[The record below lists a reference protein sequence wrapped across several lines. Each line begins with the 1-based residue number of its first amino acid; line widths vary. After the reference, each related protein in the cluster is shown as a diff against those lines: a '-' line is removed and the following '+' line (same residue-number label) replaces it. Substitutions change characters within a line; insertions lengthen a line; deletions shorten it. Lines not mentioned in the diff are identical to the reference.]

1 MNMSRYGSYGGAHI
15 STLRRWTLPAVVLCM
30 LAAVVRADPATTQTM
45 ADAQCMVVGA
55 RLSASSDPQQRVP
68 GQMILMYY
76 LGRIDG
82 RSPNA
87 DLESLIKTETQKM
100 TTSDLESAA
109 GRCGKEFSAR
119 GEEIVRIGKSLGNP
133 AKK

>member
-1 MNMSRYGSYGGAHI
+1 MLS
-15 STLRRWTLPAVVLCM
+15 AV
-30 LAAVVRADPATTQTM
+30 ARADTANTRTV
-45 ADAQCMVVGA
+45 ADAQCLVVGA

-82 RSPNA
+82 RSPNT
-87 DLESLIKTETQKM
+87 DLEALIKTETQKM
-100 TTSDLESAA
+100 TTSELQSAA

-119 GEEIVRIGKSLGNP
+119 GEEIVRIGKSLSTP
-133 AKK
+133 AAK